1 MDEQLTELE
10 KLQQAAQLIEEMSQ
24 GRLQVCPS
32 AVGQVYIRVQDG
44 SNLGMD
50 MRIDSIPGQPH
61 YRITFTAQLRRMGAD
76 MDANG
81 LRELL
86 SEVGQTY
93 ALMAALEARSYIPTR
108 EDLTAFR
115 EELAARQEQP
125 DFPAFKSISTKGG
138 ERLTPPFLQF

>member
-1 MDEQLTELE
+1 MDEQLSELE

-32 AVGQVYIRVQDG
+32 VVGQVYIRPQHD

-50 MRIDSIPGQPH
+50 MRINSIHGLLR
-61 YRITFTAQLRRMGAD
+61 YRITFAAQLRRMGTD
-76 MDANG
+76 MDADG
-81 LRELL
+81 LRALL

-93 ALMAALEARSYIPTR
+93 ALLAALEARSYTPTL

-115 EELAARQEQP
+115 DGLAAQQERESS
-125 DFPAFKSISTKGG
+125 DFLAFNQTI
-138 ERLTPPFLQF
+138 

>member
-50 MRIDSIPGQPH
+50 MRI
-61 YRITFTAQLRRMGAD
+61 Y
-76 MDANG
+76 
-81 LRELL
+81 
-86 SEVGQTY
+86 
-93 ALMAALEARSYIPTR
+93 
-108 EDLTAFR
+108 
-115 EELAARQEQP
+115 
-125 DFPAFKSISTKGG
+125 
-138 ERLTPPFLQF
+138 